1 MEELHVDV
9 LKDESKVATA
19 IKSDRHRSRFMA
31 GKQRKYQIIVVE
43 SFLMVHSSNIMAKNN
58 TFVTVLLVSKLS
70 EICFI
75 QSAAGLLTFALFK

>member
-9 LKDESKVATA
+9 LKGESKVAAIA

-43 SFLMVHSSNIMAKNN
+43 SYLMVHSSNIMAKNN

-75 QSAAGLLTFALFK
+75 QSLQVC

>member
-19 IKSDRHRSRFMA
+19 IKSDQHRSRFMA

-43 SFLMVHSSNIMAKNN
+43 SYLMVHSSNIMAKNN

-75 QSAAGLLTFALFK
+75 QSLQVC